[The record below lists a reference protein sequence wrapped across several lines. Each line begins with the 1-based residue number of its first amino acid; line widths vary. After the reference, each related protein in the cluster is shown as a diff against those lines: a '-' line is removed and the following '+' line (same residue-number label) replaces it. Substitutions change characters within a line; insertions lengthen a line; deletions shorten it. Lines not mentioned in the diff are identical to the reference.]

1 VGKHNRE
8 SGVSFYLGRGVR
20 QQGELNFTGQAHLE
34 GEFLGRIQGRGTVI
48 IGPGA
53 VVEAEIEADQVI
65 ISGQVTGN
73 VKAGE
78 RIELKKP
85 GRLTG
90 DLSAP
95 LVVMEEG
102 VRFEGRCH
110 MALDEK
116 REEASRLKLLAG
128 PG

>member
-1 VGKHNRE
+1 MGKRNRE
-8 SGVSFYLGRGVR
+8 SGVSFYLGRGVSHK
-20 QQGELNFTGQAHLE
+20 GELNFTGKAHLE
-34 GEFLGRIQGRGTVI
+34 GEFQGRIQGRGTLL
-48 IGPGA
+48 IGPSA

-65 ISGQVTGN
+65 ISGEVSGN

-85 GRLTG
+85 GRLIG

-95 LVVMEEG
+95 LVLMEEG
-102 VRFEGRCH
+102 VHFEGRCH

-116 REEASRLKLLAG
+116 QEEASRLKLLSG
-128 PG
+128 PA

>member
-1 VGKHNRE
+1 MGKRNHE
-8 SGVSFYLGRGVR
+8 SGVSFFLGRGVR
-20 QQGELNFTGQAHLE
+20 QQGELNFSGQAHLE
-34 GEFLGRIQGRGTVI
+34 GEFQGRISGQGTLL
-48 IGPGA
+48 IGPSA
-53 VVEAEIEADQVI
+53 VVEAEIEATQVI
-65 ISGQVTGN
+65 ISGRVTGN

-116 REEASRLKLLAG
+116 QEEASRLKLLSA
-128 PG
+128 PR

>member
-1 VGKHNRE
+1 MRKRNHE
-8 SGVSFYLGRGVR
+8 SGVSFYLGKGVR
-20 QQGELNFTGQAHLE
+20 QQGELTFTGQAHLE
-34 GEFLGRIQGRGTVI
+34 GEFQGRIQGRGTVL
-48 IGPGA
+48 IGPSA
-53 VVEAEIEADQVI
+53 VVEAEIEATQVI
-65 ISGQVTGN
+65 ISGHLTGN

-85 GRLTG
+85 GHLTG

-116 REEASRLKLLAG
+116 QEEAGRLELISR